1 MDLIKLAYT
10 GRKPF
15 NDMRRHGSF
24 HVWQPG
30 DERLVSHMAARQLL
44 KYAEFTAVVAK
55 PANKAQATKQGDTA
69 ETSDTSAPA
78 SQEQP
83 TDVQNDEQAQ
93 RAAAYAAIEAQQLA
107 AQQEHNAKESML
119 LSISTWDKDQ
129 LKDYAAKY
137 EVKINKTHALQSI
150 REEVA
155 GLVEQFGV
163 R

>member
-30 DERLVSHMAARQLL
+30 DERLVSHMAARKLL
-44 KYAEFTAVVAK
+44 KYAEFTEVVAK
-55 PANKAQATKQGDTA
+55 KAKTTKQADTA
-69 ETSDTSAPA
+69 DTSDTSAPA
-78 SQEQP
+78 
-83 TDVQNDEQAQ
+83 DEQQSTAQADEEAQ
-93 RAAAYAAIEAQQLA
+93 RAAALAAIEAQKQA
-107 AQQEHNAKESML
+107 AQQEHSIKEGML
-119 LSISTWDKDQ
+119 LSISTWDKEQ
-129 LKDYAAKY
+129 LKVYAAKY
-137 EVKINKTHALQSI
+137 EVNINKTRGLQSI

>member
-69 ETSDTSAPA
+69 ETSATSTPA
-78 SQEQP
+78 
-83 TDVQNDEQAQ
+83 DEQQSTAQAEEEAQ
-93 RAAAYAAIEAQQLA
+93 RAAALAAIEAQKQA
-107 AQQEHNAKESML
+107 AQQEHSIKEGML

-137 EVKINKTHALQSI
+137 EVNINKTRGLQSI

>member
-30 DERLVSHMAARQLL
+30 DERLVSHMAARHLL
-44 KYAEFTAVVAK
+44 KYVEFTEVV
-55 PANKAQATKQGDTA
+55 ANKADTA
-69 ETSDTSAPA
+69 ETSATSTPA
-78 SQEQP
+78 
-83 TDVQNDEQAQ
+83 DEQQSTAQAEEEAQ
-93 RAAAYAAIEAQQLA
+93 RAAALAAIEAQKQA
-107 AQQEHNAKESML
+107 AQQEHSIKEGML
-119 LSISTWDKDQ
+119 LSISTWDKEQ

-137 EVKINKTHALQSI
+137 EVNINKTRSLQSI

>member
-30 DERLVSHMAARQLL
+30 DERLVSHMAARKLL
-44 KYAEFTAVVAK
+44 KYAEFTEVVAK
-55 PANKAQATKQGDTA
+55 KAKTTKQADTA
-69 ETSDTSAPA
+69 DTSDTSAPA
-78 SQEQP
+78 VKQQ
-83 TDVQNDEQAQ
+83 DEQQSTAQADEEAQ
-93 RAAAYAAIEAQQLA
+93 RAAAYAAIEAQKQA
-107 AQQEHNAKESML
+107 EQQEHNVKEDML
-119 LSISTWDKDQ
+119 LSISTWDKEQ

-137 EVKINKTHALQSI
+137 EVNINKTRALQSI

>member
-30 DERLVSHMAARQLL
+30 DERLVSHMAARKLL
-44 KYAEFTAVVAK
+44 KYAEFTEVAAK
-55 PANKAQATKQGDTA
+55 KAKTTKQADT
-69 ETSDTSAPA
+69 EDTSDTSAPA
-78 SQEQP
+78 
-83 TDVQNDEQAQ
+83 DEQQSTAQADEEAQ
-93 RAAAYAAIEAQQLA
+93 RAAALAAFEAQKQA
-107 AQQEHNAKESML
+107 AQQEHNVKEGML
-119 LSISTWDKDQ
+119 LSISTWDKEQ

-137 EVKINKTHALQSI
+137 EVNINKTRGLQSI

>member
-30 DERLVSHMAARQLL
+30 DERLVSHMAARKLL
-44 KYAEFTAVVAK
+44 KYAEFTEVVAK
-55 PANKAQATKQGDTA
+55 KSKTTKQADTT
-69 ETSDTSAPA
+69 ETSATSTPA
-78 SQEQP
+78 
-83 TDVQNDEQAQ
+83 DEQQSTEQADEEAQ
-93 RAAAYAAIEAQQLA
+93 RAAALAAIEAQKQA
-107 AQQEHNAKESML
+107 AQQEHSIKEGML
-119 LSISTWDKDQ
+119 LSISTWDKEQ

-137 EVKINKTHALQSI
+137 EVNINKTRALQSI

>member
-44 KYAEFTAVVAK
+44 KYAEFTEAVAK
-55 PANKAQATKQGDTA
+55 QTQPAKQGDTA
-69 ETSDTSAPA
+69 DAGAPA

-83 TDVQNDEQAQ
+83 TGVQNDEQAQ
-93 RAAAYAAIEAQQLA
+93 RAAAYAAMEAQQLA